1 MVHYYIRSV
10 EVHSVPSFTDWP
22 PKGDSSLDVISEF
35 IGRYRKEFD
44 FYEQSC
50 RMVAQILE
58 VNLRSAGVRAIVTSR
73 AKNPTRLEEKVR
85 QRNLKTN
92 YKKVD
97 DIYKDVVD
105 LAGVRVALYF
115 PGERDEVG
123 KIVRSLF
130 LLVDEPKEFP
140 TTAQPTYKK
149 RFSGYWAT
157 HYRVRIHDATLNE
170 SQKRYSEAKVEVQV
184 ASVLMHAWS
193 EVEHDLVYKPLQGA
207 LSEEEYAI
215 LDELNGLVLSGEIAL
230 ERLQR
235 AGELRASTHG
245 RKYTNHYDLAA
256 SLLDLARTNL
266 SVADVNEAA
275 MGRVDVLYELLKAVE
290 LNTPDQLAAYVQVLH
305 SDFEKRPLSDQI
317 IDQILAEDPARYTT
331 YEKIRLSEAPIAAL
345 ASDVSMGSQ
354 TQAIGEFMRLW
365 IEYEKSLRT
374 RAAKLGISGV
384 PAPTYRLLEKFNVP
398 KEVVASADRLRRFRN
413 QLVHGIEMPDNE
425 TIRAASNELRTL
437 LDILT
442 PPSSSPQRKSAS
454 RGSKEKKATKR

>member
-1 MVHYYIRSV
+1 MDLI
-10 EVHSVPSFTDWP
+10 T
-22 PKGDSSLDVISEF
+22 EF

-58 VNLRSAGVRAIVTSR
+58 ANLRSAGVRAIVTSR

-85 QRNLKTN
+85 QRSGKAN
-92 YKKVD
+92 YKSVD
-97 DIYKDVVD
+97 DIYKDIVD

-157 HYRVRIHDATLNE
+157 HYRVRIPDASLNE

-193 EVEHDLVYKPLQGA
+193 EVEHDLVYKPLQGT

-245 RKYTNHYDLAA
+245 REYANHYDLAA

-275 MGRVDVLYELLKAVE
+275 MGRVDVLYELLKAVD
-290 LNTPDQLAAYVQVLH
+290 LNTPDQLAKYVQVLH
-305 SDFEKRPLSDQI
+305 SDFEKRPLSEQI
-317 IDQILAEDPARYTT
+317 IDQILVEDPARYTT
-331 YEKIRLSEAPIAAL
+331 YEQIRLSEAPVAAL
-345 ASDVSMGSQ
+345 ASDVSRSSQ
-354 TQAIGEFMRLW
+354 TQAIGEFMGLW
-365 IEYEKSLRT
+365 IEYEKRIRV
-374 RAAKLGISGV
+374 RAAEAGIS
-384 PAPTYRLLEKFNVP
+384 ALAMPTSRLLYHLETS
-398 KEVVASADRLRRFRN
+398 KEVFASADRLRRFRN
-413 QLVHGIEMPDNE
+413 QLVHGIEVPDNE
-425 TIRAASNELRTL
+425 TIRAASNELRML
-437 LDILT
+437 LDSLAPPPP
-442 PPSSSPQRKSAS
+442 PPSLPPAPRKSPHK
-454 RGSKEKKATKR
+454 GPKGTKATKA

>member
-1 MVHYYIRSV
+1 MIA
-10 EVHSVPSFTDWP
+10 
-22 PKGDSSLDVISEF
+22 EF
-35 IGRYRKEFD
+35 ISRYRKEFD

-58 VNLRSAGVRAIVTSR
+58 ANLRSAGVRAIVTSR

-85 QRNLKTN
+85 QRSIKTN
-92 YKKVD
+92 YKNVEE
-97 DIYKDVVD
+97 IYKDIVD

-130 LLVDEPKEFP
+130 LLVEEPKEFP

-157 HYRVRIHDATLNE
+157 HYRVRISEASLNE

-193 EVEHDLVYKPLQGA
+193 EVEHDLVYKPLQGT

-235 AGELRASTHG
+235 AGELRASTLG
-245 RKYTNHYDLAA
+245 REYANHYDLAA

-266 SVADVNEAA
+266 SGADVNEAA
-275 MGRVDVLYELLKAVE
+275 MGRVDVLYALLKAVD
-290 LNTPDQLAAYVQVLH
+290 LNTPDQLAKYVQVLH
-305 SDFEKRPLSDQI
+305 SDFEKRPLSEQI
-317 IDQILAEDPARYTT
+317 IDQILAEDPTRYTT
-331 YEKIRLSEAPIAAL
+331 YEKIRLIEAPLAAL
-345 ASDVSMGSQ
+345 TSDVSRNSQ
-354 TQAIGEFMRLW
+354 TQSIGEFMGLW
-365 IEYEKSLRT
+365 IQYEKRLRSQAT
-374 RAAKLGISGV
+374 EAGITMV
-384 PAPTYRLLEKFNVP
+384 AMPTSRLLHRLEVP
-398 KEVVASADRLRRFRN
+398 KEIFASAERLRRFRN
-413 QLVHGIEMPDNE
+413 QLVHGIEVPDSE
-425 TIRAASNELRTL
+425 TIQAATNELHML
-437 LDILT
+437 LNYLA
-442 PPSSSPQRKSAS
+442 PPPPAPRKSPRKGAKT
-454 RGSKEKKATKR
+454 SKSADA